1 MSGFQVKVM
10 TPVDQGSSPC
20 GETSSFFFARCTR
33 QRARARFCVVFASRN
48 DICVAEK
55 LFVFLLLF

>member
-20 GETSSFFFARCTR
+20 GETSSFFCALHASTR
-33 QRARARFCVVFASRN
+33 ENAFVSCSRRARN
-48 DICVAEK
+48 DMAEK